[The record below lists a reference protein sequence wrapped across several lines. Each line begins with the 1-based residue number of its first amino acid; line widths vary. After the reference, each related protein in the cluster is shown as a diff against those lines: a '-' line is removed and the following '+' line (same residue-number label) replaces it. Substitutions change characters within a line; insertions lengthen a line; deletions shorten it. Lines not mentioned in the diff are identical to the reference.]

1 MKVIGLTGGIGSGKS
16 TVALEWQKAGATIL
30 TADAYGH
37 RVLAENASVRKK
49 LQHSFGREV
58 IAPDGR
64 VDKVQIARAAFAS
77 PSATAALN
85 RIVGGPL
92 VRLLHA
98 DVARMRRRRG
108 GILVVDAALLCEW
121 HSRIPFDVRVLVTAP
136 LKLRLKWLAAR
147 GVSNA
152 EARRRM
158 RSQWPDAKK
167 RPWADLEIRND
178 GSLRELRQAARL
190 ALRWIAENR

>member
-16 TVALEWQKAGATIL
+16 TVADEWQKAGAKIL

-49 LQHSFGREV
+49 LQHCFGRDV
-58 IAPDGR
+58 MAPDGQL
-64 VDKVQIARAAFAS
+64 DKVQIARAAFAS
-77 PSATAALN
+77 PAATLALN

-98 DVARMRRRRG
+98 DVARLRKRSG

-121 HSRIPFDVRVLVTAP
+121 HSKIPFDVRVLVTAP
-136 LKLRLKWLAAR
+136 IKLRLKWLAAR

>member
-16 TVALEWQKAGATIL
+16 TVAEEWQKAGAKIL

-37 RVLAENASVRKK
+37 RVLAENASVRRQ
-49 LQHSFGREV
+49 LQRRFGRDV
-58 IAPDGR
+58 IAPDGQI
-64 VDKVQIARAAFAS
+64 DKRRIALAAFKS
-77 PSATAALN
+77 SADTLALN

-98 DVARMRRRRG
+98 DVARLRKRRRG
-108 GILVVDAALLCEW
+108 FLVVDAALLCEW
-121 HSRIPFDVRVLVTAP
+121 HSKIPFDSRVLVTAP
-136 LKLRLKWLAAR
+136 VRLRLKWLAAKR
-147 GVSNA
+147 VSYA

-158 RSQWPDAKK
+158 RSQWPDSRK

-178 GSLRELRQAARL
+178 GSLTELRRAARL